1 MWNTYL
7 LGGTPGLEHLI
18 LEWNVSV
25 PPEGGANPPLKR
37 FYTSPAVDHSLLL
50 PTSCTLLSRGKQY
63 GVWFVSVHLIIFHII
78 HPPMRSHP

>member
-37 FYTSPAVDHSLLL
+37 FYTSPGEETCGHRGEPHL
-50 PTSCTLLSRGKQY
+50 PDCKDPNPGCCSARNCSQPRKK
-63 GVWFVSVHLIIFHII
+63 S
-78 HPPMRSHP
+78 

>member
-37 FYTSPAVDHSLLL
+37 FYMSPGIPHRPHNSLAQFFPNWPKSTL
-50 PTSCTLLSRGKQY
+50 PL
-63 GVWFVSVHLIIFHII
+63 FH
-78 HPPMRSHP
+78 PT